1 MDNLKKNDPERAK
14 RFRHILRFIDDLI
27 ALNDQDEFLKSY
39 HEIYPRQMEIKEE
52 NTDNK
57 SASYLDLDCQVK
69 DKTFVSKLFDKRD
82 AFNFSIVRMPYRCSN
97 IPSKMFY
104 STFNCKYRN
113 FTNL

>member
-1 MDNLKKNDPERAK
+1 MDNLKKNYPERAK

-82 AFNFSIVRMPYRCSN
+82 AFNFFHR
-97 IPSKMFY
+97 
-104 STFNCKYRN
+104 
-113 FTNL
+113 